1 MVLLLI
7 LGLILLAGA
16 VILLLRGWASGKVS
30 TAETLGQIEAY
41 GFASDAQADS
51 GSAHAGPPLT
61 RLADRVGA
69 LAARLI
75 QGGDRGIREQLI
87 RAGMYETDPMR
98 IVGYRVIAA
107 IGLPVVW
114 IWLGATAGAPVALIV
129 VIAIFLGVSGWLL
142 PPAMIARRAQARL
155 EQIDYE
161 LPELIDLLIV
171 TLEAGIGF
179 LGSLSLAA
187 ERLEGPL
194 GAELR
199 LTLQEQR
206 FGLTTN
212 EALQNMLGRC
222 DSDGLKIFVRSILQG
237 ETLGVST
244 GQIMRNLAI
253 EIRKKRK
260 AAAEERAQKAPI
272 KILFPLVFL
281 IFPSM
286 FIVLLGPVA
295 YSLGDALQGK

>member
-1 MVLLLI
+1 MVLILI
-7 LGLILLAGA
+7 LGLILLGAA
-16 VILLLRGWASGKVS
+16 VILLLRGWTFGQAT

-41 GFASDAQADS
+41 GFAAEAQGDV
-51 GSAHAGPPLT
+51 GPDHGGPPLT

-69 LAARLI
+69 LAARFI

-107 IGLPVVW
+107 IGLPIVW
-114 IWLGATAGAPVALIV
+114 IWLGASAGTAVALIV
-129 VIAIFLGVSGWLL
+129 VVAIFLGVGGWLA
-142 PPAMIARRAQARL
+142 PPALIARRANARL

-179 LGSLSLAA
+179 LGSLTLAA

-194 GAELR
+194 GSELR

-222 DSDGLKIFVRSILQG
+222 DSDGMRVFVRSILQG

-253 EIRKKRK
+253 EMRKKRK